1 MTEAELQKLQDDL
14 FKKSIAIHNC
24 ESILCKIKK
33 CNSIINLLNSDEMK
47 YSIHITIFNNN
58 GRYDTDPLKSITFNS
73 PRNEY
78 DNKIAEDIINVIKER
93 KSKLEEQFK
102 NL

>member
-1 MTEAELQKLQDDL
+1 MTKEELQKLQDDL
-14 FKKSIAIHNC
+14 LKESIAIHKC
-24 ESILCKIKK
+24 EAVLYEIETCKDIVK
-33 CNSIINLLNSDEMK
+33 LLKEKK
-47 YSIHITIFNNN
+47 YSIHITIFDNN

-78 DNKIAEDIINVIKER
+78 DNKIAEDIINVLNKR
-93 KSKLEEQFK
+93 KLKLEEQFK

>member
-1 MTEAELQKLQDDL
+1 MTKEELQKLQDDL
-14 FKKSIAIHNC
+14 YKKSTAIHKY
-24 ESILCKIKK
+24 EAILYEIKTCKDIVK
-33 CNSIINLLNSDEMK
+33 LLNEKK
-47 YSIHITIFNNN
+47 YSIHITIFDNN

-78 DNKIAEDIINVIKER
+78 DNKIAEDIINVINKQ